1 MKPQLPI
8 TTVVTP
14 CQHDEVP
21 RLVPHHLGIH
31 VGVGVDEARG
41 HHQAVGVDVHRRGRP
56 RDRPDLD
63 DPSVRDAHVGAI
75 PGRTRAIDNRAAS
88 NHQIVCHATSPIRN
102 TGTLSHQAI
111 DGTRAASVSL
121 ASGRESQPP
130 PGRAR
135 PPRVGKNGAMR
146 AALYERMGSAA
157 EVLRLEELG
166 RPEPGPGEVRV
177 RLVVSGVNPT
187 DWKTR
192 AGVTARPI
200 DGFQIPNQDGA
211 GVIDA
216 VGEGVDRG
224 RVGERVW
231 VWMAAAGRRWGTAAE
246 WTVVPDRHASHLPDE
261 ASFELGAS
269 LGVPA
274 MTAHRCLFADGGIE
288 GRVVLVAGGA
298 GAVGHF
304 AIELG
309 KRGGARVVTT
319 ISNPEKGKL
328 AQAAGADAIVNYR
341 DADAAQQI
349 KAFAPAVDR
358 IIEVALAS
366 NLELD
371 LSVGAPHAV
380 IAAYAATGEDPR
392 LPVRECM
399 NRNIMLRF
407 ILLYGVPEEALLWAA
422 GDITE
427 ALQEG
432 RLTELPVKRFGLPDI
447 AAAHEAVE
455 AGFPGKVLV
464 DLT

>member
-1 MKPQLPI
+1 
-8 TTVVTP
+8 
-14 CQHDEVP
+14 VP
-21 RLVPHHLGIH
+21 VR
-31 VGVGVDEARG
+31 RRR
-41 HHQAVGVDVHRRGRP
+41 HRR
-56 RDRPDLD
+56 
-63 DPSVRDAHVGAI
+63 
-75 PGRTRAIDNRAAS
+75 
-88 NHQIVCHATSPIRN
+88 
-102 TGTLSHQAI
+102 
-111 DGTRAASVSL
+111 
-121 ASGRESQPP
+121 
-130 PGRAR
+130 
-135 PPRVGKNGAMR
+135 
-146 AALYERMGSAA
+146 
-157 EVLRLEELG
+157 
-166 RPEPGPGEVRV
+166 
-177 RLVVSGVNPT
+177 
-187 DWKTR
+187 
-192 AGVTARPI
+192 
-200 DGFQIPNQDGA
+200 
-211 GVIDA
+211 
-216 VGEGVDRG
+216 
-224 RVGERVW
+224 
-231 VWMAAAGRRWGTAAE
+231 
-246 WTVVPDRHASHLPDE
+246 
-261 ASFELGAS
+261 
-269 LGVPA
+269 
-274 MTAHRCLFADGGIE
+274 
-288 GRVVLVAGGA
+288 AGGA

-309 KRGGARVVTT
+309 RRGGARVVTT

-422 GDITE
+422 GDITG

>member
-1 MKPQLPI
+1 
-8 TTVVTP
+8 
-14 CQHDEVP
+14 
-21 RLVPHHLGIH
+21 
-31 VGVGVDEARG
+31 
-41 HHQAVGVDVHRRGRP
+41 
-56 RDRPDLD
+56 
-63 DPSVRDAHVGAI
+63 
-75 PGRTRAIDNRAAS
+75 
-88 NHQIVCHATSPIRN
+88 
-102 TGTLSHQAI
+102 
-111 DGTRAASVSL
+111 
-121 ASGRESQPP
+121 
-130 PGRAR
+130 
-135 PPRVGKNGAMR
+135 MR
-146 AALYERMGSAA
+146 AALYERMGSAV
-157 EVLRLEELG
+157 EVLRLAEIE

-187 DWKTR
+187 DWKSR

-216 VGEGVDRG
+216 VGAGVDGG
-224 RVGERVW
+224 RLGERVW
-231 VWMAAAGRRWGTAAE
+231 VWLAAAGQRWGTAAE

-274 MTAHRCLFADGGIE
+274 LTAHRCLFADGGLE

-309 KRGGARVVTT
+309 RRGGARLVATV
-319 ISNPEKGKL
+319 SSPEKGKL
-328 AQAAGADAIVNYR
+328 AQAAGANAIVNYR

-358 IIEVALAS
+358 IIEVALAA

-371 LSVGAPHAV
+371 LSVAAPHAV
-380 IAAYAATGEDPR
+380 IAAYAATSEDAR

-399 NRNIMLRF
+399 NRNLTVRF

-422 GDITE
+422 RDITE

-432 RLTELPVKRFGLPDI
+432 RLTELPVKRFALEDI
-447 AAAHEAVE
+447 AAAHQAVE

>member
-1 MKPQLPI
+1 MVPISTILPSAMPTSARYPGPPEPSI
-8 TTVVTP
+8 T
-14 CQHDEVP
+14 VP
-21 RLVPHHLGIH
+21 PRITRSCATLPPRFATQEHYPIRPG
-31 VGVGVDEARG
+31 
-41 HHQAVGVDVHRRGRP
+41 QAHGCNLLP
-56 RDRPDLD
+56 
-63 DPSVRDAHVGAI
+63 VGA
-75 PGRTRAIDNRAAS
+75 RS
-88 NHQIVCHATSPIRN
+88 
-102 TGTLSHQAI
+102 
-111 DGTRAASVSL
+111 
-121 ASGRESQPP
+121 
-130 PGRAR
+130 
-135 PPRVGKNGAMR
+135 PRVGKNGAMR
-146 AALYERMGSAA
+146 AALYERMGSAV
-157 EVLRLEELG
+157 EVLRLEEIE

-187 DWKTR
+187 DWKSR

-216 VGEGVDRG
+216 VGTGVDGG

-231 VWMAAAGRRWGTAAE
+231 VWLAAAGRRWGTAAE

-274 MTAHRCLFADGGIE
+274 LTAHRCLFADGGLE

-309 KRGGARVVTT
+309 RRGGARVVTT
-319 ISNPEKGKL
+319 VSNPEKGKL

-349 KAFAPAVDR
+349 KAFTPAVDR
-358 IIEVALAS
+358 IIEVALAT

-371 LSVGAPHAV
+371 LSVAAPHAV
-380 IAAYAATGEDPR
+380 IAAYAATGEDAR

-399 NRNIMLRF
+399 NRNLMIRF
-407 ILLYGVPEEALLWAA
+407 ILLYAVPEDALLWAA
-422 GDITE
+422 GDITQ
-427 ALQEG
+427 ALHEG
-432 RLTELPVKRFGLPDI
+432 RLTELPVKRFALEDI
-447 AAAHEAVE
+447 AAAHQAVE